1 VVFTHSL
8 VVVIEE
14 IPLLPL
20 KITINIDERWLH
32 TDTASKNISVNS
44 SNMCIYILKFPFGKY
59 LQIFL
64 NSFLVCS
71 SFLFFLLTWVIMIN
85 QLNYKIVKSSVE
97 LFFLKSVLM

>member
-20 KITINIDERWLH
+20 KITINI
-32 TDTASKNISVNS
+32 ISVNS

-85 QLNYKIVKSSVE
+85 QLNYKIVKPP
-97 LFFLKSVLM
+97 